1 SDLDRSIQP
10 RLECV
15 EREATA
21 LVAFGPLV
29 EFEVEPSDMLLGR
42 IACHVIP
49 NTRSRTLSRKPH
61 PHGIGHGL
69 PFVDGGKTTRRL
81 GADGPPSYSSLG
93 CLHHTTNDSRAFG
106 GQNFLC
112 QAAVLSLA
120 HTHELRVRLQERVLK
135 RDNHMSLC
143 EASRAVCTH

>member
-81 GADGPPSYSSLG
+81 GADGPPSSSSLG
-93 CLHHTTNDSRAFG
+93 CFHHTTNASRAFG
-106 GQNFLC
+106 GQTFLRPT
-112 QAAVLSLA
+112 AVSSLSINL
-120 HTHELRVRLQERVLK
+120 EPR
-135 RDNHMSLC
+135 NNP
-143 EASRAVCTH
+143 